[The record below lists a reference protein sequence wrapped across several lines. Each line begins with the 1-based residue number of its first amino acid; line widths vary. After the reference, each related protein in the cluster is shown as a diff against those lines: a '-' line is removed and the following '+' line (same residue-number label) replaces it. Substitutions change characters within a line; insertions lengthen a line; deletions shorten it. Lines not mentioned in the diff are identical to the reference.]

1 MTTTRT
7 ATDRSAT
14 GSSRGGALLV
24 TLAALSVL
32 AELWQFVTAGQLF
45 PGDSA
50 LIYHQAGA
58 IVLHVASGLTLVA
71 AFLASRRG
79 AAPTWLW
86 VLAGVVFA
94 LTFVQAATGGRDTLW
109 IHVPGAMVVTVGS
122 VWVLAASTGL
132 ARGASAARAGA

>member
-14 GSSRGGALLV
+14 GSSRGVALLV

-45 PGDSA
+45 PGDGA
-50 LIYHQAGA
+50 LEYHEAGA

-79 AAPTWLW
+79 TAPTWLW

-132 ARGASAARAGA
+132 ARGTSAARAGA